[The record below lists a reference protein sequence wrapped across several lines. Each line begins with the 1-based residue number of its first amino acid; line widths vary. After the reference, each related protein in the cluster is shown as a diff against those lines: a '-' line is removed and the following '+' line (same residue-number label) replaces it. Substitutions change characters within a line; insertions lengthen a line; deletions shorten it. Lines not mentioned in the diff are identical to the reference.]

1 MPHNVYFAYGS
12 NLTQRQLLRRC
23 PGSSVICRARLPGYR
38 LAFTRY
44 STKRKGGVADVVAEP
59 GSEVWGVLY
68 DIDDAGMEALDTF
81 EGVPRAYRHETVT
94 VLNDG
99 GAEVAAEVYIANKT
113 GEFAPSRAYLDLIVV
128 GGREHGL
135 PEDYISAVDAVPTH
149 A

>member
-1 MPHNVYFAYGS
+1 MPRNVYFAYGS
-12 NLTQRQLLRRC
+12 NLKQGQLVRRC
-23 PGSSVICRARLPGYR
+23 PGSTVIGRARLPGYR

-68 DIDDAGMEALDTF
+68 DIDDAGMESLDSC
-81 EGVPRAYRHETVT
+81 EGAPRAYRRETLT
-94 VLNDG
+94 VLDDG
-99 GAEVAAEVYIANKT
+99 GVDVEAQVYIANKT

-135 PEDYISAVDAVPTH
+135 PEEYVSAVDAITTY